1 MSNQY
6 YPRRSHPAQYGED
19 RFGPPTLERNGSE
32 HRVGR
37 FTSFLLR
44 FLSPTRGTEGVVKT
58 IEKAWLEVELPL
70 AKGRRRDSKIT
81 FPLRRLRGKITI
93 MMHNFNDIQIIIMAG
108 GVGSRFWPMSTP
120 DYPKQF
126 IDVMGVGRSLIQLTV
141 DRLKPICPVEN
152 MWVVTNEKYIRIVK
166 EQIPDMPVDNILAEP
181 EARNTAPCIAY
192 ACWKIQKKHPDANI
206 VVTPSDALVI
216 NTSEYQRVLSK
227 ALSYTSDKNA
237 IVTIG
242 IKPSRPETGY
252 GYIAAAEPTSVDEI
266 YKVEAF
272 KEKPNQETA
281 EQYLAAGNYYWN
293 AGIFVWN
300 IDTISK
306 AIRTF
311 QPNLASIMDE
321 MAPSFYTEQ
330 EKEVVGRLFPT
341 CEKISIDYAVMEK
354 SKEIYTLP
362 AEFGWSDLGSWG
374 SLRTLI
380 PQDEAGN
387 AKVGKD
393 ISLYECKNCVVH
405 AADESKVV
413 VQGLNGYIVAEKNG
427 QLLVC
432 SSKEE
437 QRIKEFAQ

>member
-1 MSNQY
+1 MNINCNT
-6 YPRRSHPAQYGED
+6 H
-19 RFGPPTLERNGSE
+19 
-32 HRVGR
+32 
-37 FTSFLLR
+37 
-44 FLSPTRGTEGVVKT
+44 
-58 IEKAWLEVELPL
+58 
-70 AKGRRRDSKIT
+70 
-81 FPLRRLRGKITI
+81 
-93 MMHNFNDIQIIIMAG
+93 IIIMAG
-108 GVGSRFWPMSTP
+108 GIGSRFWPMSTP

-141 DRLKPICPVEN
+141 DILKPICPGEN
-152 MWVVTNEKYIRIVK
+152 MWVVTNEKYISLVK
-166 EQIPDMPVDNILAEP
+166 KQIPDMPVDNILAEP

-227 ALSYTSDKNA
+227 A
-237 IVTIG
+237 
-242 IKPSRPETGY
+242 
-252 GYIAAAEPTSVDEI
+252 
-266 YKVEAF
+266 
-272 KEKPNQETA
+272 
-281 EQYLAAGNYYWN
+281 
-293 AGIFVWN
+293 
-300 IDTISK
+300 
-306 AIRTF
+306 IRTF

-330 EKEVVGRLFPT
+330 EKEIVGKLFPT

-374 SLRTLI
+374 SLRTLL
-380 PQDEAGN
+380 PQDEDGN

-393 ISLYECKNCVVH
+393 IRLYECKNCVVH

-413 VQGLNGYIVAEKNG
+413 VQGLDGYIVAEKHG

-432 SSKEE
+432 SLKEE
-437 QRIKEFAQ
+437 QRIKEFGK

>member
-1 MSNQY
+1 
-6 YPRRSHPAQYGED
+6 
-19 RFGPPTLERNGSE
+19 
-32 HRVGR
+32 
-37 FTSFLLR
+37 
-44 FLSPTRGTEGVVKT
+44 
-58 IEKAWLEVELPL
+58 
-70 AKGRRRDSKIT
+70 
-81 FPLRRLRGKITI
+81 
-93 MMHNFNDIQIIIMAG
+93 MHNYNDIQIIIMAG

-152 MWVVTNEKYIRIVK
+152 MWVVTNEKY
-166 EQIPDMPVDNILAEP
+166 
-181 EARNTAPCIAY
+181 
-192 ACWKIQKKHPDANI
+192 
-206 VVTPSDALVI
+206 

-252 GYIAAAEPTSVDEI
+252 GYIASAEPTSVDEI

-272 KEKPNQETA
+272 KEKPNLETA
-281 EQYLAAGNYYWN
+281 EQYLATGNYYWN

-330 EKEVVGRLFPT
+330 EKEVVGKLFPT

-374 SLRTLI
+374 SLRTLL
-380 PQDEAGN
+380 PQDETGN

-393 ISLYECKNCVVH
+393 IHLYECKNCVVH

-413 VQGLNGYIVAEKNG
+413 VQGLNDYIVAEKNG

-432 SSKEE
+432 SLKEE
-437 QRIKEFAQ
+437 QRIKEFGK

>member
-1 MSNQY
+1 M
-6 YPRRSHPAQYGED
+6 AE
-19 RFGPPTLERNGSE
+19 
-32 HRVGR
+32 
-37 FTSFLLR
+37 
-44 FLSPTRGTEGVVKT
+44 
-58 IEKAWLEVELPL
+58 
-70 AKGRRRDSKIT
+70 AKI
-81 FPLRRLRGKITI
+81 
-93 MMHNFNDIQIIIMAG
+93 NDFVTMNINCNTYVIIMAG
-108 GVGSRFWPMSTP
+108 GVGSRFWSMSTP

-166 EQIPDMPVDNILAEP
+166 EQIPDMPVDNILSEP

-242 IKPSRPETGY
+242 IKPNRP
-252 GYIAAAEPTSVDEI
+252 
-266 YKVEAF
+266 
-272 KEKPNQETA
+272 ETA
-281 EQYLAAGNYYWN
+281 EQHLAAGNNYWN

-321 MAPSFYTEQ
+321 MASSFYTEK
-330 EKEVVGRLFPT
+330 EKEVVGKLFPT

-354 SKEIYTLP
+354 SKDIFTLP

-374 SLRTLI
+374 SLRTLL

-393 ISLYECKNCVVH
+393 IRLYECKNCVVH

-413 VQGLNGYIVAEKNG
+413 VQGLDGYIVAEKHG

-432 SSKEE
+432 SLKEE
-437 QRIKEFAQ
+437 QRIKEFGK